1 MIVKGARAFSGA
13 KQLLQLLGSAWQWG
27 GMGLP
32 WGFPAISDWEGL
44 AGAGGGCFPPLHLSS
59 CVALGSKLFPGILIP
74 NGLDVA
80 GWDVLVP
87 LVVWPGGL
95 GVHLSSFTRCLGVP
109 PNSFTGDSG
118 VPPSPVHVF
127 RDHGA
132 HKEPECTSSPLHDV
146 RQELFG
152 LPPVNQRLSSGDDP
166 LFPCR
171 ICVSQLPPGFPIALC
186 SLPLW
191 QGTFSSA
198 QQCLCCWEDCLPK
211 ERWTPVGKHLGAI
224 SSTCYLE
231 SGSWNRVGRN
241 KADSVLSLINDCW
254 DRGAG
259 AGLARRYR
267 SVTSGQ
273 ECTARLQG
281 FVVQG

>member
-1 MIVKGARAFSGA
+1 MP
-13 KQLLQLLGSAWQWG
+13 
-27 GMGLP
+27 M
-32 WGFPAISDWEGL
+32 
-44 AGAGGGCFPPLHLSS
+44 
-59 CVALGSKLFPGILIP
+59 
-74 NGLDVA
+74 
-80 GWDVLVP
+80 
-87 LVVWPGGL
+87 VVWPSGL
-95 GVHLSSFTRCLGVP
+95 WVVLSSFTRCLGVP
-109 PNSFTGDSG
+109 PT
-118 VPPSPVHVF
+118 PVHVF
-127 RDHGA
+127 RDHGV

-146 RQELFG
+146 GQELFG

-171 ICVSQLPPGFPIALC
+171 ICVSQLPPGFPTALC

-191 QGTFSSA
+191 QGTLSSA
-198 QQCLCCWEDCLPK
+198 QQWLCCWEDGLPK

-259 AGLARRYR
+259 AGLTRRYR

-273 ECTARLQG
+273 ECAARLWG
-281 FVVQG
+281 FCCAGLRESPAPCCCLPPPIPCSGVGSVAETPAPESRRDGGGGPSARGGCWCALSVLLEGFSFLSLA